1 METIVSIKPLLAV
14 LVSSIGAIFIL
25 SARKNPNLRE
35 SWSIIAGVLKLFI
48 VLSMIPAV
56 VYNNIIIEYS
66 LFTLLPGVEIGFR
79 VDTLGLLFAIGAS
92 VLWIA
97 TSFYSIGYMRS
108 TNEHSQTRYYTCLQS
123 HYL

>member
-14 LVSSIGAIFIL
+14 LTSSISAIFIL

-56 VYNNIIIEYS
+56 VYNNTIIEYS
-66 LFTLLPGVEIGFR
+66 LFTPFIQSDICVVQMNIHRLDIIPV
-79 VDTLGLLFAIGAS
+79 
-92 VLWIA
+92 
-97 TSFYSIGYMRS
+97 
-108 TNEHSQTRYYTCLQS
+108 LQS